1 MSLLFTIPAVVAAL
15 LHVLFFVE
23 ESLLWMRPAIHRKTF
38 GFSTEVATGARLLAF
53 NQGFYNLFLAA
64 GILLGLGLLATG
76 HATAGQTLVA
86 FCSVSML
93 GAALVLLGSKPA
105 LWLGA
110 LVQGLPPALALV
122 ALAATARGG

>member
-1 MSLLFTIPAVVAAL
+1 MSLLFTVTAVVAAL

-53 NQGFYNLFLAA
+53 NQGFYNLFLALGVA
-64 GILLGLGLLATG
+64 FGLAAPALGLPVEGRAVAAFALA
-76 HATAGQTLVA
+76 
-86 FCSVSML
+86 SML

-105 LWLGA
+105 FWLGA
-110 LVQGLPPALALV
+110 AIQGVPPGVALL
-122 ALAATARGG
+122 ALAAR

>member
-1 MSLLFTIPAVVAAL
+1 MTALLWVSGISAGI
-15 LHVLFFVE
+15 LHVLFFLQ
-23 ESLLWMRPAIHRKTF
+23 ESVWWMRPAIHQRVF
-38 GFSTEVATGARLLAF
+38 GLSLEQARTTRLLAF

-86 FCSVSML
+86 FCSVAML

-110 LVQGLPPALALV
+110 LIQGLPPALALV

>member
-1 MSLLFTIPAVVAAL
+1 MTALLWVSGIAAGI
-15 LHVLFFVE
+15 LHVLFFLQ
-23 ESLLWMRPAIHRKTF
+23 ESVWWMRPAIHQRVF
-38 GFSTEVATGARLLAF
+38 GLSLEQARTTWLLAF

-86 FCSVSML
+86 FCSVAML

-110 LVQGLPPALALV
+110 LIQGLPPALALV
-122 ALAATARGG
+122 ALAATTRGG

>member
-64 GILLGLGLLATG
+64 G
-76 HATAGQTLVA
+76 VA
-86 FCSVSML
+86 FGLAAPAFGLAVEGRAVAVFALASML
-93 GAALVLLGSKPA
+93 CAALVLLASKPA
-105 LWLGA
+105 FWFGA
-110 LVQGLPPALALV
+110 AVQGLPPAI
-122 ALAATARGG
+122 ALAALAAARGG